1 MPRPKFTSETAPRR
15 GRPKGAKNKKTVER
29 DLMTWA
35 VEFFNS
41 EEYVTNAQGRILS
54 GKAPH
59 LESYWNPKLKG
70 KPKEETE
77 VKGTLV
83 LRWES

>member
-35 VEFFNS
+35 IEHFNS
-41 EEYVTNAQGRILS
+41 AAYAKSAQARIDQ

-59 LESYWNPKLKG
+59 LESYWLNKLKG